1 MLELKDI
8 STSYG
13 GAHAIS
19 EMSLRVPSGGALA
32 ILGRNGAGKTTTL
45 KTIMGLLQPIT
56 GTVSFN
62 DEDITAKAPDQIAQ
76 LGIGYVPED
85 RRVFAGLTVNENLEA
100 ARKPNPAA
108 GTSWTTSALLDLF
121 PEIAR
126 RQDSMAGTL
135 SGGEQQMLSI
145 ARAMMGNPSLLLLDE
160 PSEGLA
166 PVVVNRLGDALVE
179 LQTQSVSMLV
189 SEQNQRLARRI
200 TENVLLID
208 TGMPVFTGSFAE
220 LDQNQDVIQRHL
232 GI

>member
-1 MLELKDI
+1 MLELNDI

-13 GAHAIS
+13 GARAIADV
-19 EMSLRVPSGGALA
+19 SLRVASGEALA

-45 KTIMGLLQPIT
+45 KTIMGLLQPIK

-85 RRVFAGLTVNENLEA
+85 RRVFAGLTVIENLEA

-108 GTSWTTSALLDLF
+108 GTSWTASALLDLF

-166 PVVVNRLGDALVE
+166 PVVVNRLGEALVK
-179 LQTQSVSMLV
+179 LQAKGVSMLV
-189 SEQNQRLARRI
+189 SEQNQILARRI
-200 TENVLLID
+200 TDNVLLID
-208 TGMPVFTGSFAE
+208 TGMIAFTGSFTE
-220 LDQNQDVIQRHL
+220 LDQNPDVIQRHL
-232 GI
+232 GV

>member
-1 MLELKDI
+1 MLELHDI

-13 GAHAIS
+13 GARAIS
-19 EMSLRVPSGGALA
+19 DVSLRVASGEALA

-45 KTIMGLLQPIT
+45 KTIMGLLKPRK
-56 GTVSFN
+56 GSVSFN

-85 RRVFAGLTVNENLEA
+85 RRVFAGLSVIENLET
-100 ARKPNPAA
+100 ARKANPAA
-108 GTSWTTSALLDLF
+108 GTSWTASALLDLF

-166 PVVVNRLGDALVE
+166 PVVVNRLGEALVE
-179 LQTQSVSMLV
+179 LQTQGVSMLV

-200 TENVLLID
+200 TNNVLLID
-208 TGMPVFTGSFAE
+208 MGTLVFTGSFAT
-220 LDQNQDVIQRHL
+220 LDENPDVIQRHL
-232 GI
+232 GV

>member
-13 GAHAIS
+13 GARAIS
-19 EMSLRVPSGGALA
+19 DMSLRVTSGDALA
-32 ILGRNGAGKTTTL
+32 VLGRNGAGKTTTL
-45 KTIMGLLQPIT
+45 KTIMGLLKPT
-56 GTVSFN
+56 KGTVSFN

-85 RRVFAGLTVNENLEA
+85 RRVFAGLTVIENLEA
-100 ARKPNPAA
+100 ARKPNLTA
-108 GTSWTTSALLDLF
+108 GTSWTASALLDLF

-126 RQDSMAGTL
+126 RQESMAGTL

-179 LQTQSVSMLV
+179 LQTQGVSMLV

-200 TENVLLID
+200 TDNVLLID
-208 TGMPVFTGSFAE
+208 TGMPVFTGPFAE
-220 LDQNQDVIQRHL
+220 LDRNPDIIKRHL

>member
-1 MLELKDI
+1 MLKLNDI
-8 STSYG
+8 TTSYG
-13 GAHAIS
+13 GARAIS
-19 EMSLRVPSGGALA
+19 DVSLHVASGQALT

-45 KTIMGLLQPIT
+45 KTIMGLLKPIK

-85 RRVFAGLTVNENLEA
+85 RRVFAGLTVIENLEA
-100 ARKPNPAA
+100 ARKLNPGA
-108 GTSWTTSALLDLF
+108 GTLWTASALLDLF

-126 RQDSMAGTL
+126 RQDSLAGTL

-166 PVVVNRLGDALVE
+166 PVVVNRLGESLLE
-179 LQTQSVSMLV
+179 LQSQGVSMLV

-200 TENVLLID
+200 TKNVLLID
-208 TGMPVFTGSFAE
+208 TGMLVFTGSFAK
-220 LDQNQDVIQRHL
+220 LDQNPDVIQRHL
-232 GI
+232 GV

>member
-13 GAHAIS
+13 GARAVS
-19 EMSLRVPSGGALA
+19 EMSFRVERGDALA
-32 ILGRNGAGKTTTL
+32 MLGRNGAGKTTTL
-45 KTIMGLLQPIT
+45 KTIMGLLSPSN
-56 GTVSFN
+56 GTVMFE
-62 DEDITAKAPDQIAQ
+62 DADITHNTPDQIAQ

-85 RRVFAGLTVNENLEA
+85 RRVFTGLTVIENLET
-100 ARKPNPAA
+100 ARKPGPDAN
-108 GTSWTTSALLDLF
+108 TTWTATTLLELF

-166 PVVVNRLGDALVE
+166 PVVVNRLGDALRA
-179 LQTQSVSMLV
+179 LQEQGVSMV
-189 SEQNQRLARRI
+189 ISEQNLRLARRVAKRVI
-200 TENVLLID
+200 LID
-208 TGMPVFTGSFAE
+208 TGSPAFTGLFND
-220 LDQNQDVIQRHL
+220 LDQDPSIAQRHL
-232 GI
+232 GV

>member
-1 MLELKDI
+1 MLELHDI

-13 GAHAIS
+13 GARAIS
-19 EMSLRVPSGGALA
+19 DVSLRVASGEALA

-45 KTIMGLLQPIT
+45 KTIMGLLKPRK
-56 GTVSFN
+56 GSVSFN

-85 RRVFAGLTVNENLEA
+85 RRVFAGLSVIENLEI
-100 ARKPNPAA
+100 ARKANPAA
-108 GTSWTTSALLDLF
+108 GTSWTASALLDLF

-179 LQTQSVSMLV
+179 LQTQGVSMLV

-200 TENVLLID
+200 TNNVLLID
-208 TGMPVFTGSFAE
+208 MGTLVFTGSFAT
-220 LDQNQDVIQRHL
+220 LDENPDVIQRHL
-232 GI
+232 GV